1 MTNKEAV
8 EILKQM
14 RAEIA
19 NDRKW
24 LALDRAIKAL
34 EDRPQSKYDFL
45 EILAHYVPDEICT
58 YPEYRG
64 KPYYSIHF
72 RENGEDYAG
81 FGTYNPEVL
90 SRYLRE
96 YFFAYPG
103 GGQADGKGGSET

>member
-1 MTNKEAV
+1 MSGGSFNYMYSKIRDTYKGELHDQ
-8 EILKQM
+8 E
-14 RAEIA
+14 
-19 NDRKW
+19 
-24 LALDRAIKAL
+24 L